1 MSSVRL
7 AALAALVGCASLWA
21 VAAHA
26 QVFRVVGPDGK
37 VTFTDR
43 PPADAPAA
51 PAAVVSMAGGG
62 GGSSSSSLPL
72 ELRNVVGRFP
82 VTLYTSPE
90 CGPCGAARSY
100 LTTRGVPY
108 TERTITTNEDIKA
121 LSTLAGEA
129 RVPFATIGG
138 QHVSGFSDQ
147 EYGTYLDAAG
157 YPKTSQLPATWRN
170 PAPAPLVAVQAPQAA
185 ATRPAPQRAPQQP
198 RAEAPAAPSAPS
210 PSNPAGIRF

>member
-7 AALAALVGCASLWA
+7 AALAAFVGCASLWA

-43 PPADAPAA
+43 PPAESKAE

-62 GGSSSSSLPL
+62 GSSSASLPMV
-72 ELRNVVGRFP
+72 LRSVVSRFP

-90 CGPCGAARSY
+90 CGPCAAARSY

-121 LSTLAGEA
+121 LSGLAGEP

-138 QHVSGFSDQ
+138 QHVNGFSDQ
-147 EYGTYLDAAG
+147 EYGSYLDAAG
-157 YPKTSQLPATWRN
+157 YPKASQLPATWRN

-185 ATRPAPQRAPQQP
+185 ANRPAPQRAPQP
-198 RAEAPAAPSAPS
+198 RAEAPVPSAPS
-210 PSNPAGIRF
+210 PANPAGIRF